1 MSKVIQ
7 SNAERKNEPL
17 IKSDITDIKQKSR
30 QAQTK
35 EINLNLV
42 TKELEDNCSKIDA
55 DRPYLCSPTKNG
67 LISLSDNDQ
76 LKSMAEAVL
85 EDAILDDN
93 FIEHFNEKVALQYQ
107 KIENT
112 ALNNHALYEESIGVL
127 DESLSEVTKS
137 MNSVV
142 HYINKTENKNIVQKD
157 ITPVDSN
164 ELAEHISSATL
175 SLVHFEKASNQA
187 FQAYKTI
194 TDSCL
199 DQHVELVTQ
208 SETGKKHINAL
219 SNLIYFI
226 IDVTKQMNKADCDS
240 LKQMC
245 EFVKNTANM
254 KMAKLQQDIKDSQ
267 KKNKIL
273 RIFSKIF
280 GAVGQ
285 ALSLGLSIGTIIAAI
300 PTAGASLAVGP
311 LVCGITVAAITVT
324 DITLNATIDL
334 SPTGWVFQKIISG
347 VSFCVEKTVTELVVL
362 VADRCGA
369 SEADL
374 ENIKT
379 YLTMALATAITVAAA
394 CVVMYKVSGAAF
406 SSASNVVATTGSTAQ
421 NIVTTTGSTA
431 QNVVA
436 TTGSTA
442 GNIVA
447 TTGSAATNIVATTE
461 SAAGNVV
468 TSTVTQASNTVLQ
481 NTVDN
486 VIIQI
491 NNSMQSFL
499 TSCKSSG
506 ALMKFIEA
514 CCRSMIAVGIGSTVS
529 QGVLINQSYN
539 LQADIKIEETEI
551 QYLPTIQQ
559 DLLSALKRNNE
570 NTISIYQCLRDILSN
585 RTNTINQSI
594 KYC

>member
-30 QAQTK
+30 QVQTK

-142 HYINKTENKNIVQKD
+142 HYINKTENNNIVQKD

-379 YLTMALATAITVAAA
+379 YLTAALATAITVAAA

-406 SSASNVVATTGSTAQ
+406 SSASNVVATTGS
-421 NIVTTTGSTA
+421 
-431 QNVVA
+431 
-436 TTGSTA
+436 
-442 GNIVA
+442 
-447 TTGSAATNIVATTE
+447 AATNIIATTE

-481 NTVDN
+481 NTVNN

-491 NNSMQSFL
+491 NNAMQSFL

-506 ALMKFIEA
+506 ALMKFIEV
-514 CCRSMIAVGIGSTVS
+514 CCGSMIAVGIGSTVA
-529 QGVLINQSYN
+529 QGVLSNQSYN

-551 QYLPTIQQ
+551 QYFPTIQQ
-559 DLLSALKRNNE
+559 DLLSAIKRNNE
-570 NTISIYQCLRDILSN
+570 NIISIYQCLRDILSN